1 MREELTITDFTE
13 GVLCSLTKRVML
25 ISPLPDR
32 VRSLLVKLSGEC
44 FDVFSLHEFT
54 VGLLP
59 ALQPEL
65 LVYDA
70 LPVEQ
75 LGQGAAH
82 TLKGGAELLQAAQA
96 HSIPV
101 LVLLN
106 GAAYAASGDEELA
119 GAELLVW
126 PSDPGEALALINR
139 MLEERPASMSAAR
152 GQESGLPGT
161 GLTAAAAVAVTD
173 EDIRVFKDIRIDLRR
188 MSVTRGGRRIELTK
202 TEYDLL
208 LHFVSSDGSVLTREN
223 LLDTVW
229 GLQFYGGSN
238 VVDVHI
244 KSLRKKLGDS
254 AVAPRYIVTVR
265 GAGYRLADDLS
276 HE

>member
-75 LGQGAAH
+75 LGHGATH
-82 TLKGGAELLQAAQA
+82 TLQGGAELLLAAQT
-96 HSIPV
+96 HGIPV

-106 GAAYAASGDEELA
+106 GATYAASGDEELA

-126 PSDPGEALALINR
+126 PSDPGEALARINR
-139 MLEERPASMSAAR
+139 MLEERSASASAAR
-152 GQESGLPGT
+152 GQASGLPDSGLPG
-161 GLTAAAAVAVTD
+161 AAVVAVPD

-188 MSVTRGGRRIELTK
+188 MSVTQGGRRIELTK

-254 AVAPRYIVTVR
+254 AVAPKYIVTVR
-265 GAGYRLADDLS
+265 GTGYRLADELP

>member
-1 MREELTITDFTE
+1 MREELAITDFTE

-32 VRSLLVKLSGEC
+32 VRSLLVKLSGDC

-54 VGLLP
+54 TGLLP

-70 LPVEQ
+70 LPIDKS
-75 LGQGAAH
+75 GAAH
-82 TLKGGAELLQAAQA
+82 AHTLQGGAELLQAART
-96 HSIPV
+96 HGVPV

-106 GAAYAASGDEELA
+106 GEAYEARGNAELS

-126 PSDPGEALALINR
+126 PSDPEAALSRINR
-139 MLEERPASMSAAR
+139 MLEERPASALVAAGSA
-152 GQESGLPGT
+152 GT
-161 GLTAAAAVAVTD
+161 AEAAGMAEAAKND
-173 EDIRVFKDIRIDLRR
+173 EELLAFKDIAIDPRR
-188 MSVTRGGRRIELTK
+188 MRVTRGGQRIELTK

-229 GLQFYGGSN
+229 GMQFYGGSN

-244 KSLRKKLGDS
+244 KSLRKKLKDS
-254 AVAPRYIVTVR
+254 AVSPKYIVTVR
-265 GAGYRLADDLS
+265 GAGYRLAD
-276 HE
+276 EPIQ

>member
-1 MREELTITDFTE
+1 MREELAITDFTE

-32 VRSLLVKLSGEC
+32 VRSLLVKLSGDC

-54 VGLLP
+54 AGLLP

-70 LPVEQ
+70 LPIDKS
-75 LGQGAAH
+75 ASYASSH
-82 TLKGGAELLQAAQA
+82 TLQGGAELLQTART
-96 HSIPV
+96 HGVPV

-106 GAAYAASGDEELA
+106 GEAYEARGNAELS

-126 PSDPGEALALINR
+126 PSDPEAALSRINR
-139 MLEERPASMSAAR
+139 MLEERPASALVAA
-152 GQESGLPGT
+152 GS
-161 GLTAAAAVAVTD
+161 AVAGVEAGNPADVLRND
-173 EDIRVFKDIRIDLRR
+173 EDLRTFKDIQIDLRR
-188 MSVTRGGRRIELTK
+188 MRVTRGGQRIELTK

-229 GLQFYGGSN
+229 GMQFYGGSN

-244 KSLRKKLGDS
+244 KSLRKKLKDS
-254 AVAPRYIVTVR
+254 AVSPRYIVTVR
-265 GAGYRLADDLS
+265 GAGYRLADDHLQ
-276 HE
+276 

>member
-1 MREELTITDFTE
+1 M
-13 GVLCSLTKRVML
+13 V

-32 VRSLLVKLSGEC
+32 VRSLLVKLSGDC

-54 VGLLP
+54 ISLLP

-70 LPVEQ
+70 LPIE
-75 LGQGAAH
+75 GYGSASPH
-82 TLKGGAELLQAAQA
+82 TLHGGAELLQAAEA
-96 HSIPV
+96 HGVPV

-106 GAAYAASGDEELA
+106 AEAYEARGDAKLA

-126 PSDPGEALALINR
+126 PSDPEEALARINR
-139 MLEERPASMSAAR
+139 MLESRPVPS
-152 GQESGLPGT
+152 PV
-161 GLTAAAAVAVTD
+161 AAASAVSPSGSSAVAFKGD
-173 EDIRVFKDIRIDLRR
+173 EDIRTFKDITIDLRR
-188 MSVTRGGRRIELTK
+188 MVVTRGGRRIELTK

-229 GLQFYGGSN
+229 GMQFYGGSN

-265 GAGYRLADDLS
+265 GAGYRLADDFQQ
-276 HE
+276 

>member
-75 LGQGAAH
+75 LGQGASH
-82 TLKGGAELLQAAQA
+82 TLQGGTELLQAAQA
-96 HSIPV
+96 HGIPV

-106 GAAYAASGDEELA
+106 GETYAASRDEELA

-126 PSDPGEALALINR
+126 PSDPAEALARINR
-139 MLEERPASMSAAR
+139 ILEHRQTTASAAF
-152 GQESGLPGT
+152 GQASASAGAGLPGS
-161 GLTAAAAVAVTD
+161 AAVAASD
-173 EDIRVFKDIRIDLRR
+173 EDIRFFKDIRIDLRR
-188 MSVTRGGRRIELTK
+188 MSVTRGGKRIELTK

-265 GAGYRLADDLS
+265 GAGYRLADDLP
-276 HE
+276 HQ